1 MKFPAPVQAIIGLA
15 AAILSAALVHEILHG
30 FSLHAYAAEN
40 SAAFPIEWLALSI
53 EVLTALGAF
62 VVAAGATGVRWA
74 TTLLLGAA
82 QWLDERNNKPAT
94 KSVKSRRR
102 SKS

>member
-1 MKFPAPVQAIIGLA
+1 MKFPAPIQAIIGVV
-15 AAILSAALVHEILHG
+15 AAILSAALVHELLQG
-30 FSLHAYAAEN
+30 LSLHAYAVKN
-40 SAAFPIEWLALSI
+40 SALHVEWLALAI

-62 VVAAGATGVRWA
+62 VVAAGGTGVRWT

-82 QWLDERNNKPAT
+82 QWLDERNSKPVI
-94 KSVKSRRR
+94 KSTKSRRR

>member
-1 MKFPAPVQAIIGLA
+1 VKFPAPIQAIIGLV

-30 FSLHAYAAEN
+30 LSLHAYAVEN
-40 SAAFPIEWLALSI
+40 SSLPAEWLILSI

-62 VVAAGATGVRWA
+62 VMAAGATGVRWT

-82 QWLDERNNKPAT
+82 QWLDERNSKPAT

>member
-1 MKFPAPVQAIIGLA
+1 MKFPAPVQAIIGLV

-30 FSLHAYAAEN
+30 FSLHAFAVEN
-40 SAAFPIEWLALSI
+40 SALPIEWLVLSI
-53 EVLTALGAF
+53 EVLSALGAF
-62 VVAAGATGVRWA
+62 VVAAGATGVRWT

-82 QWLDERNNKPAT
+82 QWLNDSNSKPAT

>member
-1 MKFPAPVQAIIGLA
+1 MKFPAPIQAIIGLV
-15 AAILSAALVHEILHG
+15 AAILSAALVHELLQG
-30 FSLHAYAAEN
+30 LSLHAYAAEN
-40 SAAFPIEWLALSI
+40 SALPVEWLALSI

-62 VVAAGATGVRWA
+62 VMAAGATGVRWT
-74 TTLLLGAA
+74 TTLLLGASR
-82 QWLDERNNKPAT
+82 WLDERNSKPAT

>member
-1 MKFPAPVQAIIGLA
+1 VKFPAPIQAIIGLV
-15 AAILSAALVHEILHG
+15 AAILSAALVHELLQG
-30 FSLHAYAAEN
+30 LSLHAYASE
-40 SAAFPIEWLALSI
+40 SSVLPIEWLVLSI

-62 VVAAGATGVRWA
+62 VVAAGATGVRWT

-82 QWLDERNNKPAT
+82 QWLDERNSKPVT
-94 KSVKSRRR
+94 KSTKSRRR